1 MSDLKPLHII
11 NVYIEP
17 WFRQEI
23 VDTVLED
30 FAVYPDEL
38 RKKLVETLKSE
49 VKVSGFRNP
58 LTAPKRM
65 LAREIDKRF
74 EKDPHFIGIIIQAWM
89 SHYEKYAGSFDQAL
103 EGLNFQKSEQA
114 KGYPEPL
121 NAFEIGWPEGVN
133 YPKVIDAVRSQ
144 DENIEM
150 TDDQIVLYSI
160 LRTGFLPGGKED

>member
-23 VDTVLED
+23 VDTVLQD
-30 FAVYPDEL
+30 FTVYPDDL
-38 RKKLVETLKSE
+38 RKKLVETIKSE

-65 LAREIDKRF
+65 LAREIEKRF
-74 EKDPHFIGIIIQAWM
+74 EKDPHFIGIIIQTWM
-89 SHYEKYAGSFDQAL
+89 NHYEKYADTFNKALTGLKFQTSAQA
-103 EGLNFQKSEQA
+103 N
-114 KGYPEPL
+114 GYPDPM
-121 NAFEIGWPEGVN
+121 NAFENGWPEGIY
-133 YPKVIDAVRSQ
+133 YPKVIEAVRSQ
-144 DENIEM
+144 DEDIEM

-160 LRTGFLPGGKED
+160 LKTGYLPGGKED